1 MKDLNVR
8 PETIECLEENIGSML
23 FDIGLCNIVL
33 GIFSGKRN
41 KNKQVKDI
49 KLKSICTIKEAIN
62 KMKRQPIECENIFAN
77 NISQKGLIFKLYKN
91 SYKSTSKT

>member
-41 KNKQVKDI
+41 KNKSKQSGLHQI
-49 KLKSICTIKEAIN
+49 KIFCPTKVTIN
-62 KMKRQPIECENIFAN
+62 KTKR
-77 NISQKGLIFKLYKN
+77 S
-91 SYKSTSKT
+91 STEL

>member
-62 KMKRQPIECENIFAN
+62 KMKRQPIEWE
-77 NISQKGLIFKLYKN
+77 KLE
-91 SYKSTSKT
+91 

>member
-8 PETIECLEENIGSML
+8 PETIEYLEENIGSML

>member
-41 KNKQVKDI
+41 KNKNKQ
-49 KLKSICTIKEAIN
+49 LKIHQTKKHLHNKGNYQQNEKAAYWMGKYICKYI
-62 KMKRQPIECENIFAN
+62 
-77 NISQKGLIFKLYKN
+77 QKGIDIQII
-91 SYKSTSKT
+91 